1 MLFTKICSISRL
13 QQNRNRLN
21 RTRFRY
27 FSYYIAKPRR
37 SVAIA
42 RSDILHPFINCIKN
56 GYVFLM
62 TISISPITL
71 FFFKIQNP
79 FVAYLIKQTS
89 IMIIYRKRK
98 KGNNIFND
106 ANFEEIHFRLAEF
119 ELYIVP

>member
-1 MLFTKICSISRL
+1 
-13 QQNRNRLN
+13 
-21 RTRFRY
+21 
-27 FSYYIAKPRR
+27 
-37 SVAIA
+37 
-42 RSDILHPFINCIKN
+42 
-56 GYVFLM
+56 M